1 MRHLLIAMKR
11 LARAPIGHKLARTTM
26 MVALAAGCSRS
37 GGTSD
42 SSDAA
47 ASGRGESAT
56 VILNGAGATFPFPL
70 YSKWMDVYNKA
81 HPGVRIN
88 YQSIGSGGGIRQI
101 TERTVDFGASDAPMT
116 DEELAK
122 APGPILHVP
131 MTLGAVAL
139 TYNVPEVKTKLR
151 VTADIIAGIFL
162 GEITRWNDDKI
173 VSENPGVKL
182 PASPITVV
190 HRSDG
195 SGTTAI
201 LTEYLSSVVPRW
213 KEKVG
218 AGKSVRFPV
227 GLGAKGN
234 EGVSGQVRTTP
245 GSFGYAE
252 LAYAIETGLSYASVR
267 NTSDN
272 YVEPTIAAIT
282 AAAAS
287 LSAELPEDMRA
298 FVVNAP
304 GANAYP
310 LSAFSYILVYR
321 EQPDR
326 RKGKM
331 LAQFLWWAVHDGQKY
346 GAPLHY
352 APLPSDAVGHVE
364 RQLKTMKAE
373 DQALLGSL

>member
-1 MRHLLIAMKR
+1 MKR
-11 LARAPIGHKLARTTM
+11 LARAPIGQRLARTMM
-26 MVALAAGCSRS
+26 MVALAAGCSRP

-173 VSENPGVKL
+173 ASDNPGVKL

-234 EGVSGQVRTTP
+234 EGVSGQMRTTP

-272 YVEPTIAAIT
+272 DVEPTIDAIT
-282 AAAAS
+282 AAAAT
-287 LSAELPEDMRA
+287 LSAKLPEDMRA

-321 EQPDR
+321 EQPDK

-331 LAQFLWWAVHDGQKY
+331 LAEFLWWAVHEGQKY

-352 APLPSDAVGHVE
+352 APLPPDAVGRVE
-364 RQLKTMKAE
+364 RQLRTMKAE

>member
-1 MRHLLIAMKR
+1 MRHLLIA
-11 LARAPIGHKLARTTM
+11 I
-26 MVALAAGCSRS
+26 MVALVAGCSRP

-47 ASGRGESAT
+47 GSGRGESAAA

-122 APGPILHVP
+122 ASEPILHVP

-173 VSENPGVKL
+173 ASENQGVKL

-201 LTEYLSSVVPRW
+201 MTEYLSSVVPRW

-234 EGVSGQVRTTP
+234 EGVSGQMRTTP

-267 NTSDN
+267 NMSDN
-272 YVEPTIAAIT
+272 YVEPTIDAIT

-287 LSAELPEDMRA
+287 LSAKLPEDMRA

-321 EQPDR
+321 EQPDK
-326 RKGKM
+326 RKGKV
-331 LAQFLWWAVHDGQKY
+331 LAEFLWWAAHDGQKY
-346 GAPLHY
+346 GPPLHY
-352 APLPSDAVGHVE
+352 APLPADAVGRVE
-364 RQLKTMKAE
+364 RHLKTMKAE
-373 DQALLGSL
+373 DKVLLGSL